1 MFKALSAVALLE
13 SGTVEADTEFVC
25 QGFFQHPDRERCLI
39 FRRRGV
45 GHGPIDLGGA
55 LAQSCNVYFYRF
67 AAEMGPAPLID
78 WTMRFGFGQRT
89 GIDLPDEGHGFVPTP
104 ANTSAWSKGPW
115 SPAETRALA
124 IGQSALTVTPLQI
137 ARLMAA
143 IANGG
148 RLVTPRIGRGLG
160 LPTGNADSPTDDQ
173 DLAAVAPA
181 RDVPGLT
188 TATLTAVRDGLKR
201 VVADPAGT
209 AHATVYL
216 DSLSI
221 AGKTGTAETGGG
233 QADHAWFAGYA
244 PADQPRV
251 AFVVVL
257 EHAGGGS
264 EAAGP
269 VARRL
274 LAKMQTL
281 GYFGQEQLAH
291 DQRNAPD
298 TARR

>member
-1 MFKALSAVALLE
+1 
-13 SGTVEADTEFVC
+13 
-25 QGFFQHPDRERCLI
+25 
-39 FRRRGV
+39 
-45 GHGPIDLGGA
+45 
-55 LAQSCNVYFYRF
+55 VYFYHF

-89 GIDLPDEGHGFVPTP
+89 GIDLPDEARGFVPTP
-104 ANTSAWSKGPW
+104 TNTSAWSKGSW

-124 IGQSALTVTPLQI
+124 IGQSALAVTPLQI

-160 LPTGNADSPTDDQ
+160 LPTGDSNSPADDQ
-173 DLAAVAPA
+173 DLAAVAPS
-181 RDVPGLT
+181 REVNGLSSG
-188 TATLTAVRDGLKR
+188 TLAAVRRGLER
-201 VVADPAGT
+201 VVADPKGT

-244 PADQPRV
+244 PADRPKV

-264 EAAGP
+264 DAAGP
-269 VARRL
+269 LARRL
-274 LAKMQTL
+274 LTKMQKL
-281 GYFGQEQLAH
+281 GYFGRGQLAQ
-291 DQRNAPD
+291 DATAEDRYQPEAP
-298 TARR
+298 ARE

>member
-1 MFKALSAVALLE
+1 
-13 SGTVEADTEFVC
+13 
-25 QGFFQHPDRERCLI
+25 
-39 FRRRGV
+39 
-45 GHGPIDLGGA
+45 
-55 LAQSCNVYFYRF
+55 
-67 AAEMGPAPLID
+67 MGPAPLID

-89 GIDLPDEGHGFVPTP
+89 GIDLPDEARGFVPTP
-104 ANTSAWSKGPW
+104 ANTSAWSQGSW

-124 IGQSALTVTPLQI
+124 IGQTALTVTPLQI

-148 RLVTPRIGRGLG
+148 RLVTPRISRGLG
-160 LPTGNADSPTDDQ
+160 LPTGDANSPTDDQ
-173 DLAAVAPA
+173 DLPAAAAA
-181 RDVPGLT
+181 RDVPGLKSD
-188 TATLTAVRDGLKR
+188 TLTAVRDGLQR
-201 VVADPAGT
+201 VVSDPSGT

-244 PADQPRV
+244 PADRPKV

-264 EAAGP
+264 DAAGP

-274 LAKMQTL
+274 LAKMQKL
-281 GYFGQEQLAH
+281 GYFGQGQLAH
-291 DQRNAPD
+291 DDQA
-298 TARR
+298 TATPTR